1 MTELVLRTKM
11 SFNLSSSEFG
21 SDNLTGQAIQH
32 HVETESPLSLSRS
45 TNTSVGRAT
54 SWRRPNLA
62 SYSRQTAGSTLNFDD
77 ASSSTPLP
85 KSDTGAKILKD

>member
-1 MTELVLRTKM
+1 M

-21 SDNLTGQAIQH
+21 SDNLTGQAVQH
-32 HVETESPLSLSRS
+32 HVETDTPLSLSKGTS
-45 TNTSVGRAT
+45 TSVGRAT

-77 ASSSTPLP
+77 NSASTPMP
-85 KSDTGAKILKD
+85 KSDAGANFLKG